1 MKLLTTTAALAARAL
16 PGGRVLAL
24 LLALVVAAGT
34 MLTVAATPKARG
46 MGGQRTAYVDVAVAT
61 SWVSPGLDRP
71 VDRPA
76 VSNPSDVRLW
86 LENMSLRQE
95 RRLVGELETQ
105 ALYGQ
110 RVVILRDQGEWLKVA
125 VEGQP
130 TPRKAL
136 GYPGWV
142 PRRQLTFDTS
152 FDAHRGRP
160 FAQIDTKYAKLFND
174 RGLSSPFIKLSYATR
189 LPVAG
194 RSAEAIK
201 VATPEDG
208 QKWIRATDATV
219 YDSAA
224 AIPEP
229 TGRHLVRTA
238 KMFLGVPYLWAGTS
252 AFGFDCSGFTY
263 TVHRANGIT
272 IPRDTISRE
281 ELTHPLYG
289 KPVRSYENLRPGDLA
304 YFAYQNGTGDI
315 HHVGMYIGDGKM
327 IHAPT
332 PGSEVSVVD
341 IVGSGWIKEYAGA
354 IRYT

>member
-1 MKLLTTTAALAARAL
+1 MKILTRMATLAARAL
-16 PGGRVLAL
+16 LGGAMLAL
-24 LLALVVAAGT
+24 LLALFLAAGGMLAVAA
-34 MLTVAATPKARG
+34 ATKAQG
-46 MGGQRTAYVDVAVAT
+46 AGGQRTAYVDVGVAT
-61 SWVSPGLDRP
+61 SWVSPGLDRT
-71 VDRPA
+71 VDHPA

-95 RRLVGELETQ
+95 QRLIGDLETQ

-110 RVVILRDQGEWLKVA
+110 KVVILKDQGEWLKVA
-125 VEGQP
+125 VKGQP
-130 TPRKAL
+130 TPRNAL

-152 FDAHRGRP
+152 LDAYKGKP
-160 FAQIDTKYAKLFND
+160 FAQTDTKSTKLYNN

-189 LPVAG
+189 LPVVG
-194 RSAEAIK
+194 HSADAIK

-208 QKWIRATDATV
+208 QKWLRATDATV
-219 YDSAA
+219 YGSAA
-224 AIPEP
+224 SIPAP
-229 TGRHLVRTA
+229 AGRHLVRTA

-252 AFGFDCSGFTY
+252 GYGFDCSGFTY

-281 ELTHPLYG
+281 ELIQPIYG
-289 KPVRSYENLRPGDLA
+289 RPIRAYKNLQPGDLA
-304 YFAYQNGTGDI
+304 YFAYQNGTGMV

-327 IHAPT
+327 IHAPR
-332 PGSEVSVVD
+332 PGTKVGIVD
-341 IVGSGWIKEYAGA
+341 IVESGWIKEYAGA